1 MAGTCEGATLPGLLG
16 GRAGHAARM
25 PAAPRHAL
33 RLGLLLSAGLALSAC
48 AIAPQPLT
56 LAEQI
61 SLAAS
66 DRAAIY
72 ASQEPVSGPISLEEA
87 MARALKYNLDHR
99 VTMMERALEERL
111 TETASLELLPQLAGR
126 AGLRTRDN
134 TQASSSRSVETGRQ
148 SLEPSTST
156 ERDLGTADLQL
167 SLNVLDFG
175 LSYYGAKA
183 QGNRQLAAEER
194 RRRLVLT
201 IADQVRA
208 AYWEA
213 VTAQELAPRVRSV
226 LAEARSA
233 LSFARE
239 AEAQRLL
246 PPLQTLQYQRTLL
259 EIVQQLEALEGEMAS
274 AKTQLAGLMNLPPSS
289 DYRLAPPRRTATR
302 LPYRLADL
310 EAVAMI
316 ERPEIRERIY
326 TARNVAL
333 ETRSAILK
341 LLPGANLFAGVNY
354 DSNSFLLNNSWAD
367 AGVQVTWNL
376 LRLLTIPAIMA
387 ENEAKTDLAET
398 QRMALRMTVLTQV
411 NLAYRRHQR
420 ATRAYAR
427 ASEILDVENRIAQAA
442 RSAEE
447 SDAQSRLER
456 VRAAAAAVLAQRA
469 RNRAFAEVQNALGA
483 VYASA
488 GFDPLPNVVE
498 ADDVAG
504 LARAIGEATALIQ
517 SGRAPLPA
525 PPPAEP
531 PRSASAGPD
540 IGAAYAM
547 LRAAPGAD

>member
-1 MAGTCEGATLPGLLG
+1 MRGVV
-16 GRAGHAARM
+16 
-25 PAAPRHAL
+25 AL
-33 RLGLLLSAGLALSAC
+33 AAGLALSAC
-48 AIAPQPLT
+48 AMNPEPLS

-61 SLAAS
+61 SLAAE
-66 DRAAIY
+66 DRSAIY
-72 ASQEPVSGPISLEEA
+72 AAQEPVSGAISLEEA

-99 VTMMERALEERL
+99 VAIMERALEDRL
-111 TETASLELLPQLAGR
+111 TERASLDLLPQLAGR

-148 SLEPSTST
+148 SLEPSTSND
-156 ERDLGTADLQL
+156 RDLGAADLQI

-183 QGNRQLAAEER
+183 QGNRLLASEER
-194 RRRLVLT
+194 RRRIVLS

-213 VTAQELAPRVRSV
+213 VTAQELAPRVRAV

-233 LSFARE
+233 LAFARE
-239 AEAQRLL
+239 AESQRLL

-259 EIVQQLEALEGEMAS
+259 EIVQQLEILDSELAT
-274 AKTQLAGLMNLPPSS
+274 AKTQLAGLMNVPPSAE
-289 DYRLAPPRRTATR
+289 YRLAPQRRSATR

-310 EAVAMI
+310 EAVAMV
-316 ERPEIRERIY
+316 ERPEIREQIY
-326 TARNVAL
+326 AARNVAL

-376 LRLLTIPAIMA
+376 LRLLTIPSIMA
-387 ENEAKTDLAET
+387 ENEARTDVAET
-398 QRMALRMTVLTQV
+398 QRLALRMTVLTQV
-411 NLAYRRHQR
+411 NLAYRRYQR
-420 ATRAYAR
+420 ATRLYAR
-427 ASEILDVENRIAQAA
+427 ASEILDVETRIAQAT

-488 GFDPLPNVVE
+488 GFNPLPNVLE
-498 ADDVAG
+498 EDDVAG
-504 LARAIGEATALIQ
+504 LARAIGEAAALIQ
-517 SGRAPLPA
+517 SGRAPLPT
-525 PPPAEP
+525 PPPADA
-531 PRSASAGPD
+531 PRSASAGAET
-540 IGAAYAM
+540 GADYAM
-547 LRAAPGAD
+547 LRAAPAVD